1 MNIYE
6 NKYSFSSIYSF
17 NLIKVQTDLQLWNNE
32 NRVKRTLNFGITKI
46 ESNEL
51 RFGRFK
57 SQNAHLEVL

>member
-17 NLIKVQTDLQLWNNE
+17 NLIKVQTDLQLWNNK

-46 ESNEL
+46 GSNEL